1 MPKVTLLISCRVGS
15 LNPGSL
21 AQKCILLASAPFN
34 RYSRELPVKWGGEMA
49 LKICHI
55 ISKVARKSYCCNFP
69 SQIISIRLFCRRRKE
84 ISSIVQAAPGPG
96 KADRKWLRWPK
107 AVTGD

>member
-34 RYSRELPVKWGGEMA
+34 HYSRELPVKWG
-49 LKICHI
+49 K
-55 ISKVARKSYCCNFP
+55 
-69 SQIISIRLFCRRRKE
+69 
-84 ISSIVQAAPGPG
+84 
-96 KADRKWLRWPK
+96 KWL
-107 AVTGD
+107 